1 MVDADS
7 RPSFKE
13 LVEIFE
19 NWSSDPGRY
28 IVIQVYRYAFIQ
40 KTCYKSFTFL
50 GGPIRSSG
58 QFDSR

>member
-1 MVDADS
+1 MVDAES

-28 IVIQVYRYAFIQ
+28 IVIRV
-40 KTCYKSFTFL
+40 
-50 GGPIRSSG
+50 SSID
-58 QFDSR
+58 FR